1 MAQVMRRASL
11 RQVATRGKK
20 AMKSTLWAPLTL
32 AIAGLGLASCGGSEE
47 PAAEAEDQGI
57 PGMTITN
64 ARLVL
69 PPVAGNPAAVYFD
82 LAYDGDRQVALNRA
96 SVEGA
101 DSATFHD
108 YGEYDF
114 KVQMMDMLPLP
125 LKKGD
130 KVSFEPG
137 GKHIMAMGVSPEL
150 KAGGTTDVTITVS
163 GGKSQTFP
171 AEVKGAGDE
180 R

>member
-1 MAQVMRRASL
+1 
-11 RQVATRGKK
+11 
-20 AMKSTLWAPLTL
+20 MKSTVWAPLAL
-32 AIAGLGLASCGGSEE
+32 VIAGVALSSCGGTEE
-47 PAAEAEDQGI
+47 PAAVAEDQGI
-57 PGMTITN
+57 AGMTVTN
-64 ARLVL
+64 ARMVL
-69 PPVAGNPAAVYFD
+69 APVEGNPAAVYFD
-82 LAYDGDRQVALNRA
+82 LTYDGDRQVALNRA

-101 DSATFHD
+101 DSAMFHD

-150 KAGGTTDVTITVS
+150 KPGGTTDVTITVS

-171 AEVKGAGDE
+171 AEIRAAGEE